1 MSEAIILFFTLI
13 FIVCGMY
20 FVCRSIYNIYYSSKS
35 GGRFYVLLVGD
46 KDDTLLAQK
55 VYSAFVQMNLMN
67 FSKHNEVVVLDLGVS
82 ENVKRECYNIIDGKG
97 RVIFVEEDSLCYFLI
112 ERENKL

>member
-1 MSEAIILFFTLI
+1 MAEAVFMFLALI

-20 FVCRSIYNIYYSSKS
+20 FVCRLIYNIYVSSKYDL
-35 GGRFYVLLVGD
+35 GYYVVIVGNG
-46 KDDTLLAQK
+46 DDSKLSQR

-67 FSKHNEVVVLDLGVS
+67 FSKRNEIIVLDLGVS
-82 ENVKRECYNIIDGKG
+82 EKTKRECYEALDGKG
-97 RVIFVEEDSLCYFLI
+97 RVLFVDEKTLAYFFV